1 MSARI
6 IAFDTETTGLDPA
19 KDEIIAI
26 AMVTLDEHFN
36 EVGRKAIFAQ
46 PDVKVSE
53 EAAKINGY
61 VYEEWEARGAV
72 SQVMLFAEVH
82 EFIRSQKAKKP
93 LIPMGHN
100 VGFDINFLK
109 ALFKKNEA
117 KDYGRLMSY
126 HSMDTIGITMFC
138 DLAKF
143 DKLNSAYKLTE
154 LCERFGITLDNAH
167 DATAD
172 IDATIELFRTL
183 YKGMGGDTSELP
195 EPVRVNNMLKKV
207 AGVWKVNGGKHK
219 GRSVES
225 VATEAPDYLEWMLN
239 KFDDLS
245 PEQKECLEVAI
256 GN

>member
-1 MSARI
+1 MPARI
-6 IAFDTETTGLDPA
+6 IAFDTETTGLDSA

-36 EVGRKAIFAQ
+36 EVGRKVVFAQ
-46 PDVKVSE
+46 PDVEVSP

-61 VYEEWEARGAV
+61 DHAKWEGRGAI
-72 SQVMLFAEVH
+72 SQVMLFAEVY
-82 EFIRSQKAKKP
+82 EFIRAQKADRP
-93 LIPMGHN
+93 LMPLGHN
-100 VGFDINFLK
+100 VGFDVGFLR
-109 ALFKKNEA
+109 ALFTKNESRE
-117 KDYGRLMSY
+117 YGRLMSY
-126 HSMDTIGITMFC
+126 HSIDTIGISIFC
-138 DLAKF
+138 DMAKF

-154 LCERFGITLDNAH
+154 LCDRFGIDLTNAH
-167 DATAD
+167 EADAD
-172 IDATIELFRTL
+172 IDATIELFRLL
-183 YKGMGGDTSELP
+183 YKGMGGDTTTLP

-225 VATEAPDYLEWMLN
+225 VASEAPDYLAWMLG

-245 PEQKECLEVAI
+245 DEQRKCLEVAI